1 MYTDATPTITTAAEV
16 LDGLEGVR
24 DQQRV
29 IDRGLVVLAVEW
41 AKHHPSRNSTL
52 PAFVPDRS
60 PYDFQGEFDELALR
74 GCQSFDDDAVTE
86 FGIAAGL
93 TTRTARRLIR
103 ESIMLVHF
111 LPRVWARVLAGG
123 LDVWRARNLA
133 GDCFGLT
140 PAAIE
145 FVDAQM
151 SASTARLTPSARE
164 SLIARA
170 RAQYMPEEEQSLE
183 DEAKAARCVSIH
195 AHEPL
200 HGVVP
205 VDAVLDLP
213 DALALEAAL
222 SAGAQALAD
231 AGSDAPLE
239 VRRSWALGDLA
250 RSASGHGTLLP
261 TSNPGLCSC
270 GGVAPGA
277 WVPAETSPGQRPHW
291 NGKGASPPGVKLF
304 IHLDHTAI
312 DPPSTGSPPNEF
324 APFRTDT
331 TARVGRVEGPALAG
345 THVCTPETIREWFTR
360 PTLAGAHL
368 PDVSIRP
375 TLDRSEEINSGSYQV
390 TERSKDHVALSHA
403 GCIFPFCTRPAH
415 VCDADHTIPWKS
427 DGQGGATCT
436 CNLAPLCRT
445 HHRIKTHGDNAPTE
459 NGEHNVWSYTH
470 LGGRE
475 YFWKGPRNWAFIR
488 TRDGTFEAAADPTG
502 AAPAHPG
509 APVAQDAHRATF
521 GDDGDRAATEDLVGR
536 LLHRSAFTRRSGAL
550 EMFPL
555 WATPNGSKPPTLH
568 PEPDY
573 CDPPEQWNEDGEY
586 AGPNMFLLIPTAM
599 PTAG

>member
-1 MYTDATPTITTAAEV
+1 MYTDATPTITTAEEV

-41 AKHHPSRNSTL
+41 AKHHPSRSSTL
-52 PAFVPDRS
+52 PALPPERS
-60 PYDFQGEFDELALR
+60 PYDFQAEFDELALR
-74 GCQSFDDDAVTE
+74 GCLSFDDDAVTE
-86 FGIAAGL
+86 FGVAAGL

-145 FVDAQM
+145 FIDAQM
-151 SASTARLTPSARE
+151 SASTARVTPTARE

-183 DEAKAARCVSIH
+183 DEAKAARCVRVH
-195 AHEPL
+195 GHQPL
-200 HGVVP
+200 HGVVA

-213 DALALEAAL
+213 DALALDAAL
-222 SAGAQALAD
+222 SVGAQALAD

-250 RSASGHGTLLP
+250 RSASGQGTLLAASAP
-261 TSNPGLCSC
+261 ALCSC
-270 GGVAPGA
+270 GGTAPGP
-277 WVPAETSPGQRPHW
+277 WVPAQATVGERPHW
-291 NGKGASPPGVKLF
+291 NGKGASPPGIKLF

-312 DPPSTGSPPNEF
+312 DPPAPPGEF
-324 APFRTDT
+324 VPFRTDT
-331 TARVGRVEGPALAG
+331 AARVGQVTGPALAG
-345 THVCTPETIREWFTR
+345 THVCTPHTIREWFTR

-368 PDVSIRP
+368 PEVTVRP
-375 TLDRSEEINSGSYQV
+375 TLDRGEEISSEAYQV
-390 TERSKDHVALSHA
+390 PERSKDHVALSHTS
-403 GCIFPFCTRPAH
+403 CIFPFCTRPTH
-415 VCDADHTIPWKS
+415 TCDADHTIPWKP
-427 DGQGGATCT
+427 DGRGGATCT

-445 HHRIKTHGDNAPTE
+445 HHRVKTHGDNAPTGG
-459 NGEHNVWSYTH
+459 GEHNRWSYTH

-475 YFWKGPRNWAFIR
+475 YFWKGPRDWAFIR
-488 TRDGTFEAAADPTG
+488 TPAGTFDASSEPIG
-502 AAPAHPG
+502 AAPSHPG
-509 APVAQDAHRATF
+509 APVAADTSRATF
-521 GDDGDRAATEDLVGR
+521 GDDGQRTSTEEIVAR
-536 LLHRSAFTRRSGAL
+536 LLRRSAFTRRSGAL

-555 WATPNGSKPPTLH
+555 WARPNGTGPPILD
-568 PEPDY
+568 PEPEY
-573 CDPPEQWNEDGEY
+573 CDPPDQWDESGEY
-586 AGPNMFLLIPTAM
+586 VGPNMFFLIPTAI
-599 PTAG
+599 PRAG